1 VFISSAS
8 QILLKKAAEKKY
20 DNIIQEYLN
29 PGVITAYI
37 IFFCSSLMT
46 IVAYKGVPLS
56 MGPILESCGYIFVTI
71 MGRYCLKENISRK
84 KVIGMVCILM
94 GIIISYL

>member
-20 DNIIQEYLN
+20 DNIVQEYLN
-29 PGVITAYI
+29 PWVIVAYV

-71 MGRYCLKENISRK
+71 MGRCCLKENISRK
-84 KVIGMVCILM
+84 KIIGMVCILA
-94 GIIISYL
+94 GIIVSYL